1 MKDFL
6 GVCLSGLCILHC
18 LLTPLLL
25 AFGGVGAIGVWLDSA
40 WVHYL
45 LLAPICLVLVWSLP
59 LAWIKH
65 RNLSPLLLGS
75 SGFSV
80 LLLSLFVPQTLEST
94 LESTLA
100 IAGGLVLI
108 AAHLCNRHLLN
119 NYLQQTKDQ

>member
-1 MKDFL
+1 VKDFL

-25 AFGGVGAIGVWLDSA
+25 ALGGVGVIGVWFESA

-65 RNLSPLLLGS
+65 RNSSPLLLGAA
-75 SGFSV
+75 GFSV
-80 LLLSLFVPQTLEST
+80 LLLSLFVPETVEPVV
-94 LESTLA
+94 A
-100 IAGGLVLI
+100 IAGSLVLI
-108 AAHLCNRHLLN
+108 TAHLFNRHLLSN
-119 NYLQQTKDQ
+119 FSNLTKEQ

>member
-25 AFGGVGAIGVWLDSA
+25 ALGGVGAIGVWFESA

-65 RNLSPLLLGS
+65 RNLSPLLLGA

-80 LLLSLFVPQTLEST
+80 LLLSLFVPEAI
-94 LESTLA
+94 EPMLA

-108 AAHLCNRHLLN
+108 AAHLFNRHLLN
-119 NYLQQTKDQ
+119 NFLQPTMKEQS

>member
-18 LLTPLLL
+18 LVTPLLL
-25 AFGGVGAIGVWLDSA
+25 ALGGVGAIGVWFESA

-59 LAWIKH
+59 IAWIKH
-65 RNLSPLLLGS
+65 RNLSPLLLGA

-80 LLLSLFVPQTLEST
+80 LLLSLFVPEALESI
-94 LESTLA
+94 LA
-100 IAGGLVLI
+100 IAGSLVLMT
-108 AAHLCNRHLLN
+108 AHLFNRHLLSN
-119 NYLQQTKDQ
+119 FLQRTKEQS

>member
-18 LLTPLLL
+18 LLTPLLFAL
-25 AFGGVGAIGVWLDSA
+25 GGVGAIGVWFESA

-65 RNLSPLLLGS
+65 RNLSPLLLGA

-80 LLLSLFVPQTLEST
+80 LLLSLFVPEAI
-94 LESTLA
+94 EPILA

-108 AAHLCNRHLLN
+108 TAHLFNRYLLN
-119 NYLQQTKDQ
+119 NFLQPTKEQS

>member
-25 AFGGVGAIGVWLDSA
+25 ALGGVGLIGVWFESA

-65 RNLSPLLLGS
+65 RNLSPLLLGAA
-75 SGFSV
+75 GFSV
-80 LLLSLFVPQTLEST
+80 LLLSLFVPETIEPI
-94 LESTLA
+94 LA
-100 IAGGLVLI
+100 IAGSLGLI
-108 AAHLCNRHLLN
+108 MAHLFNKHLLSN
-119 NYLQQTKDQ
+119 FLQPTKE